1 MIGVSPRRVGVQDIT
16 YGRSKGNEPIDEV
29 LYQ

>member
-1 MIGVSPRRVGVQDIT
+1 MIGVSPRRIGVKDIT
-16 YGRSKGNEPIDEV
+16 YGRSKGDEPIDEV